1 MSDGAPSDGVPG
13 HLAIGE
19 VLALLQTEFPDVTI
33 SKIRFL
39 EAQGLIV
46 PERTAAGYRKFY
58 DADIARLRWVL
69 AQQRDNFLP
78 LKVIKARL
86 ESGDLDS
93 VGPVT
98 SQPSLWGESDGA
110 AAAAPPVRAVAPT
123 DPAGAT
129 DGTVATEPV
138 ERPPSWLE
146 ELVASSTT
154 ATPRA
159 QLAASPDPGASIIE
173 ATASDVAEPAPSASA
188 SSEPAASSEPLA
200 SSESPNPD
208 VSNPD
213 VSNPD
218 APGMD
223 AHPGSAG
230 AASDRTPVGVDR
242 PGDASVERIGEP
254 AQRESPS
261 WLAALQEPPTAAAQA
276 EGADSG
282 DHNPAPGDHNPAL
295 GDQAAAP
302 SGAAADESDV
312 EPERNAGPAADDGED
327 GTLRYGR
334 EEIAELVGV
343 SIAEVDEMVTF
354 GLLQPLMVGGE
365 PTFDRSSV
373 AVARAVVRFGGRGVE
388 PRHLRLFK
396 NAADREAGF
405 FEQLILPMLKQRNPA
420 ALDRARTSLIDLAA
434 AGEDLHRALI
444 DQALRPHLG
453 R

>member
-98 SQPSLWGESDGA
+98 SQPSLWGESDGVA
-110 AAAAPPVRAVAPT
+110 AAAPVRAVAPT
-123 DPAGAT
+123 DPADAT

-159 QLAASPDPGASIIE
+159 QLTASPDPGASIIE

-188 SSEPAASSEPLA
+188 SSEPAASSE
-200 SSESPNPD
+200 SPTPDVSNPD

-218 APGMD
+218 VSNPDVPPID
-223 AHPGSAG
+223 AHPG
-230 AASDRTPVGVDR
+230 SDRTPVGVDR

-282 DHNPAPGDHNPAL
+282 DHNPAL

-302 SGAAADESDV
+302 SGAAADESDL

>member
-98 SQPSLWGESDGA
+98 SQPSLWGESDGV

-123 DPAGAT
+123 AASGAAEPGDPADGPGAP
-129 DGTVATEPV
+129 DGTDVAEPV

-154 ATPRA
+154 ATTAPPRA
-159 QLAASPDPGASIIE
+159 KLPPSADPVASIIE
-173 ATASDVAEPAPSASA
+173 ATASDVADSTFSGPAPAASASA
-188 SSEPAASSEPLA
+188 NL
-200 SSESPNPD
+200 
-208 VSNPD
+208 
-213 VSNPD
+213 D
-218 APGMD
+218 AL
-223 AHPGSAG
+223 SAETNG
-230 AASDRTPVGVDR
+230 RSTDPTSGHAPTGGGR
-242 PGDASVERIGEP
+242 PGDASVAEVGEP
-254 AQRESPS
+254 AHRESAS
-261 WLAALQEPPTAAAQA
+261 WLAALQEAPIGASQVEEVDSADGNTALDDEPAAS
-276 EGADSG
+276 SG
-282 DHNPAPGDHNPAL
+282 PEATE
-295 GDQAAAP
+295 P
-302 SGAAADESDV
+302 SESDV

-343 SIAEVDEMVTF
+343 SIAEVPAT
-354 GLLQPLMVGGE
+354 
-365 PTFDRSSV
+365 SV
-373 AVARAVVRFGGRGVE
+373 AFATTFCGPSAKFSDGV
-388 PRHLRLFK
+388 
-396 NAADREAGF
+396 
-405 FEQLILPMLKQRNPA
+405 
-420 ALDRARTSLIDLAA
+420 
-434 AGEDLHRALI
+434 
-444 DQALRPHLG
+444 
-453 R
+453 

>member
-98 SQPSLWGESDGA
+98 SQPSLWGESDGV

-123 DPAGAT
+123 DPADAT

-159 QLAASPDPGASIIE
+159 QLTATPDPGASIIE

-188 SSEPAASSEPLA
+188 SSEPAASSESPDIVPT
-200 SSESPNPD
+200 SPNPD

-261 WLAALQEPPTAAAQA
+261 WLAALQEPPTAAGQA
-276 EGADSG
+276 EGVDSG
-282 DHNPAPGDHNPAL
+282 DHNPAARRSGRCS
-295 GDQAAAP
+295 GP
-302 SGAAADESDV
+302 SLGAAADESDL